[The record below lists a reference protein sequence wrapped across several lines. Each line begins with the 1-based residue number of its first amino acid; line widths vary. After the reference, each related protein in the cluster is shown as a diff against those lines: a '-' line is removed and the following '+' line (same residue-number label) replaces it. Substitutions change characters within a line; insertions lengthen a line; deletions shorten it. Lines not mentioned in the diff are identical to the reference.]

1 MNALENEKRNENTV
15 AFDFSEYDSS
25 KEEKHQ
31 KVIKRNYNLTRIEAN
46 HGTVQPIKD
55 KEDIDTTTYKVG
67 DNVYF
72 LAQSGFNI
80 ELPEGTFRLINI
92 QEVLV
97 GEKS

>member
-1 MNALENEKRNENTV
+1 MATELTKDYYPGLNRLLIEEQALPSANSLLVTPDSRFKYGTIV
-15 AFDFSEYDSS
+15 AAGS
-25 KEEKHQ
+25 
-31 KVIKRNYNLTRIEAN
+31 
-46 HGTVQPIKD
+46 IKD
-55 KEDIDTTTYKVG
+55 RADIDTTTYKVG

-80 ELPEGTFRLINI
+80 ELPEGTFRLINV